1 MSNRTGHLA
10 LALIAILCCATSARA
25 QNSDPVTSL
34 GAGAFTDFGYNP
46 RAEAMGGAMVA
57 VTTGEYQY
65 AGYNPAMPSYQDG
78 YRATVSYSVLTLD
91 RSLNFVSI
99 GGPLINPV
107 IDTTVPVEQRK
118 VRGSSIR
125 VQLGW
130 LRAGVSN
137 IDARDNEGDK
147 IGSLSSSENE
157 FLGAAAVRIS
167 PKFGLGFSARFYY
180 ASLPYPNPAYP
191 NITSSGFG
199 LDLGMLYQLRDNL
212 TIGAAIQHIAAKYHW
227 DSGALYGQLGAS
239 TTDYFPIVFR
249 IGATYKPIEPL
260 LLALDFS
267 LAQRLYDTQD
277 DTGTKAS
284 STSLA
289 LGAEYELAQG
299 LFLRAGMKGLD
310 FINELK
316 QTVSESAGFGYT
328 FQIQGIQPTVS
339 YALISDRVTLGLT
352 QMISVGVRF

>member
-1 MSNRTGHLA
+1 MKIKNKRILA
-10 LALIAILCCATSARA
+10 AGFAITLLCTSGVRA
-25 QNSDPVTSL
+25 QTNADPVTSL

-78 YRATVSYSVLTLD
+78 YRATVSYSVLNLD

-99 GGPLINPV
+99 GGPLVNAV
-107 IDTTVPVEQRK
+107 IDTTVPLEQRK
-118 VRGSSIR
+118 PKGSTLR

-180 ASLPYPNPAYP
+180 ASLPYPNPSFP
-191 NITSSGFG
+191 KITSSGFG
-199 LDLGMLYQLRDNL
+199 LDIGALYQLRDNI
-212 TIGAAIQHIAAKYHW
+212 T
-227 DSGALYGQLGAS
+227 S

-249 IGATYKPIEPL
+249 VGGTIRPIDPL
-260 LLALDFS
+260 LIALDIS
-267 LAQRLYDTQD
+267 LAQRLYDTED
-277 DTGTKAS
+277 NLGTHAS
-284 STSLA
+284 SSSLA
-289 LGAEYELAQG
+289 LGAEYELADG
-299 LFLRAGMKGLD
+299 LFIRAGMKGLD
-310 FINELK
+310 LINKLSQEI
-316 QTVSESAGFGYT
+316 SESAGFGYS
-328 FQIQGIQPTVS
+328 FKLEGILPSVS
-339 YALISDRVTLGLT
+339 YALISDRVTGGLT

>member
-1 MSNRTGHLA
+1 
-10 LALIAILCCATSARA
+10 
-25 QNSDPVTSL
+25 
-34 GAGAFTDFGYNP
+34 
-46 RAEAMGGAMVA
+46 MVA

-78 YRATVSYSVLTLD
+78 YRATVSYSVLNLD

-99 GGPLINPV
+99 GGPLVNAV
-107 IDTTVPVEQRK
+107 IDTTVPLEQRK
-118 VRGSSIR
+118 PKGSTLR

-180 ASLPYPNPAYP
+180 ASLPYPNPSFP
-191 NITSSGFG
+191 KITSSGFG
-199 LDLGMLYQLRDNL
+199 LDIGALYQLRDNITL
-212 TIGAAIQHIAAKYHW
+212 GLAIQHIAAKYHW
-227 DSGALYGQLGAS
+227 DSGTLYGQTGAS

-249 IGATYKPIEPL
+249 VGGTIRPIDPL
-260 LLALDFS
+260 LIALDIS
-267 LAQRLYDTQD
+267 LAQRLYDTED
-277 DTGTKAS
+277 NLGTHAS
-284 STSLA
+284 SSSLA
-289 LGAEYELAQG
+289 LGAEYELADG
-299 LFLRAGMKGLD
+299 LFIRAGMKGLD
-310 FINELK
+310 LINKLSQEI
-316 QTVSESAGFGYT
+316 SESAGFGYS
-328 FQIQGIQPTVS
+328 FKLEGILPSVS
-339 YALISDRVTLGLT
+339 YALISDRVTGGLT